1 MAKQPKLVR
10 QDAEGIWLAL
20 SLAAKKTGLTKPELV
35 RRAISGGIKFL
46 PDEDDQPAWFF
57 EPEIATM
64 AREQREA
71 ALAKPKNQP
80 RKITDAKLEARMTR
94 QWKEEAKTRRY
105 GGSPLGAHADRVM
118 LYDIEQNNTKR
129 KKDEQG
135 G

>member
-20 SLAAKKTGLTKPELV
+20 SLAAGKAGLTKSELI
-35 RRAISGGIKFL
+35 RRADADNVRFQ
-46 PDEDDQPAWFF
+46 PDKNDKPAWFF
-57 EPEIATM
+57 EPEITTM
-64 AREQREA
+64 ARQRRETEI
-71 ALAKPKNQP
+71 AKPVKQT
-80 RKITDAKLEARMTR
+80 RKPTDAQLEARMTR

-105 GGSPLGAHADRVM
+105 GGGPLGAHADRVM
-118 LYDIEQNNTKR
+118 LYDIEQNNAKR